1 MEPPV
6 SRPPDTA
13 ARPGGA
19 IRSFPVDELPSRL
32 LDPLIG
38 KLIGGRY
45 QLITVLARGGQ
56 GRFYKARNRPSEGL
70 VVLLIL
76 KGTPEPAQEPMA
88 RAHFLRE
95 ARLLAGLNHPA
106 LPQIIEI
113 GGDREG
119 ELGEPAFVA
128 MEYVEGQSL
137 QERLAW
143 ERRMDT
149 GTVLVM
155 GKTLA
160 EVLEMAHGAGLCHGD
175 LKPGNI
181 VFSPEGRIR
190 LLGFGLGP
198 VLHSNSGLGAQLST
212 GSFFAPEQIEGA
224 PASPRTDIYSLG
236 LLLGLCLAGQHPGEA
251 GRDIA
256 EWLHARASGLRAAPI
271 LGWAVYTALK
281 RQPSHRFAGMQSMRH
296 SLELAARQLQGDEIP
311 ITSIQGGHLRPLSEA
326 LTGTLTGR
334 SSAAGDPGAL
344 DQRSD
349 PPRGA
354 DDGRGR
360 AAGVARPVRRVWA
373 ALTVF
378 GR

>member
-1 MEPPV
+1 MESPV

-19 IRSFPVDELPSRL
+19 NRSFPGDELPSRL

-56 GRFYKARNRPSEGL
+56 GRFYKARNRPSEGF

-149 GTVLVM
+149 GTVLAM

-175 LKPGNI
+175 LKPGNV

-198 VLHSNSGLGAQLST
+198 VLHSNTGLGAQLST

-236 LLLGLCLAGQHPGEA
+236 LLGLCLAGQHPGEA

-256 EWLHARASGLRAAPI
+256 EWLHARANGLRAAPI

-296 SLELAARQLQGDEIP
+296 SLELAARQLQGEEIP

-334 SSAAGDPGAL
+334 SSAPPPGIPEGWINGAILLGVLMTVAGGL
-344 DQRSD
+344 L
-349 PPRGA
+349 GWL
-354 DDGRGR
+354 
-360 AAGVARPVRRVWA
+360 AR
-373 ALTVF
+373 
-378 GR
+378 